1 MPSDALRTAALKIQ
15 LQAPR
20 DEGKEW
26 HRALAAALPEAT
38 IAVWPHTLEVEDPD
52 YALVWKPPVDLFAHV
67 RPQRAIFNLGAGV
80 EALLALPSLPPHV
93 PVFRL
98 EDAGMATQMAEYV
111 TLAVLSRYR
120 ESVEYAAQQRER
132 RWQPRQRLPKAQF
145 GVGILGFGVLG
156 QAVAAALVPFG
167 FPLSGWSGTRKEVP
181 GVRSFA
187 GRSELSAFLA
197 TSRVLVC
204 FLPST
209 PETRDLLDRATLSE
223 LPRGAHLVNVARG
236 GIVVDDDLIDLLD
249 TGHLASATLD
259 VFRDEPLPADHPFW
273 DHPRVTV
280 TPHVSAATLVEDSI
294 AQVVDKIRWLERGQ
308 PVTGVVDRARGY

>member
-1 MPSDALRTAALKIQ
+1 MRSDALRAAALKIQ
-15 LQAPR
+15 LQAPP

-38 IAVWPHTLEVEDPD
+38 IAVWPHTLELEDPD

-120 ESVEYAAQQRER
+120 ESAEYAAQQREH

-156 QAVAAALVPFG
+156 QAVAATLVPFG
-167 FPLSGWSGTRKEVP
+167 FPLCGWSGTRKEIS

-197 TSRVLVC
+197 ATRVLVC

-209 PETRDLLDRATLSE
+209 PETRDLLDRATLSA

-236 GIVVDDDLIDLLD
+236 GIVVDHDLIDLLD
-249 TGHLASATLD
+249 EGHLASATLD
-259 VFRDEPLPADHPFW
+259 VFRDEPLRPDHPFW
-273 DHPRVTV
+273 QHPRITV
-280 TPHVSAATLVEDSI
+280 TPHVSAVTLVEESI
-294 AQVVDKIRWLERGQ
+294 AQVVAKIRRLERGQ

>member
-1 MPSDALRTAALKIQ
+1 MRSDALRAAALKIQ
-15 LQAPR
+15 LQAPP

-38 IAVWPHTLEVEDPD
+38 IAVWPHTLELEDPD

-120 ESVEYAAQQRER
+120 ESAEYAAQQREH

-156 QAVAAALVPFG
+156 QAVAATLVPFG
-167 FPLSGWSGTRKEVP
+167 FPLCGWSGTRKEIS

-197 TSRVLVC
+197 ATRVLVC

-209 PETRDLLDRATLSE
+209 PETRDLLDRATLSA

-236 GIVVDDDLIDLLD
+236 GIVVDHDLIDLLD
-249 TGHLASATLD
+249 EGHLASATLD
-259 VFRDEPLPADHPFW
+259 VFRDEPLRPDHPFW
-273 DHPRVTV
+273 QHPRITV
-280 TPHVSAATLVEDSI
+280 TPHVSAVTLVEESI
-294 AQVVDKIRWLERGQ
+294 VQVVAKIRRLERGQ